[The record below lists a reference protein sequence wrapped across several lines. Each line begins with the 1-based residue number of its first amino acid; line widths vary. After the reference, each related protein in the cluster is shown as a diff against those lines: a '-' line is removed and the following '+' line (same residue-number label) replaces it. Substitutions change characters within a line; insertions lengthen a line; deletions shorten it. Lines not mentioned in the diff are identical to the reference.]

1 MSGKAKIENLT
12 NAWYGFA
19 IFSAVCSVLRNGI
32 GFFSIGGAIVGLL
45 ISFALTFFFGRRLI
59 KKSSLARMFLLVVSG
74 IMTLL
79 GTYAVGTTAWT
90 FVTTW
95 QLSLLGTIGYSA
107 VHVWMNARSF
117 KTLMDGSVKA
127 YINQ

>member
-1 MSGKAKIENLT
+1 MSGKAKIEGLT

-19 IFSAVCSVLRNGI
+19 VFGAVCSILTNGI
-32 GFFSIGGAIVGLL
+32 GFFSIGGAVVGLL

-59 KKSSLARMFLLVVSG
+59 KKSSLTRTFLIVVSG
-74 IMTLL
+74 ILTLL
-79 GTYAVGTTAWT
+79 GTLAVGRTTWA
-90 FVTTW
+90 FVNSW

-117 KTLMDGSVKA
+117 RTLMDSSVKA
-127 YINQ
+127 YIG